1 MKLIV
6 GLGNPGI
13 QYQFTRHNVGFMVVD
28 EIFCHHFSATE
39 WQKKFNGLL
48 AGGEING
55 QKVLLLKPETFMNLS
70 GKSVLAAS
78 TFCKIAPADIIVIH
92 DDIDLQTG
100 KIKVKI
106 GGSSAGH
113 NGIKSIDSAIG
124 IEYHRVR
131 VGVGRPTSQMDIAD
145 YVLSNFSKE
154 ELDTLKE
161 NVFPKAIEEVFKL
174 I

>member
-28 EIFCHHFSATE
+28 EIFYHHFSASD
-39 WQKKFNGLL
+39 WKKKFNGL
-48 AGGEING
+48 AASGEING
-55 QKVLLLKPETFMNLS
+55 QKILLLKPETFMNLS
-70 GKSVLAAS
+70 GKAVLSACS
-78 TFCKIAPADIIVIH
+78 FLKIGPADIIVIH
-92 DDIDLQTG
+92 DDIDLEIG
-100 KIKVKI
+100 KIKVKV

-124 IEYHRVR
+124 TEYHRIR
-131 VGVGRPTSQMDIAD
+131 VGVGRPTTQMDIAD

-154 ELDTLKE
+154 ELDNLKE

-174 I
+174 F